1 MKSFFLHVFVFTC
14 CTLGLLRATAGVA
27 QDQPTFAELIRRP
40 ARFDGKQITVT
51 GVFRGGYE
59 YSCLFE
65 DRRAADRFE
74 KLTDST
80 NYTIWIEGD
89 PSVLRR
95 EKLSSADV
103 QNQYVRVTGTFHYS
117 TATPLGGFGHLGA
130 CSMMIDQIRSFRPM
144 RRQAPNQA
152 TERTAEPPCAP
163 LFEMTFTPSF
173 RSTRALVRRRSSWS
187 R

>member
-1 MKSFFLHVFVFTC
+1 VKTSLLRVFVFTGALAIGC
-14 CTLGLLRATAGVA
+14 VTAGVA
-27 QDQPTFAELIRRP
+27 LDRPTFAELIRNP

-51 GVFRGGYE
+51 GVYRGGYE

-89 PSVLRR
+89 PSILRR
-95 EKLSSADV
+95 EKLSPASI
-103 QNQYVRVTGTFHYS
+103 QNRYVRVTGTFHYS
-117 TATPLGGFGHLGA
+117 TAGPLRGFGHLGA
-130 CSMMIDQIRSFRPM
+130 ASMMIDEIRSFRPLRQLTPNHAMESTASRRYDLLFLSLNPYPAAM
-144 RRQAPNQA
+144 R
-152 TERTAEPPCAP
+152 P
-163 LFEMTFTPSF
+163 LA
-173 RSTRALVRRRSSWS
+173 RDDSSWS